1 MCLVPMMER
10 HQAAYWLATQGTLR
24 VSGLLGIAMLGALNK
39 ALSSYLLGLQHGSKL
54 LREAESNAPPEQ
66 LMAGYVDALSE
77 CMENSWQDF
86 RNHLQIMLLTQGEAT
101 VWLNRIDRALLP
113 E

>member
-1 MCLVPMMER
+1 MYLVRIMER

-39 ALSSYLLGLQHGSKL
+39 ALGGYLLCLQHSSEL
-54 LREAESNAPPEQ
+54 MREAESNAPPEQ
-66 LMAGYVDALSE
+66 LVAGYVDAVSE
-77 CMENSWQDF
+77 YVENSWQDF

-101 VWLNRIDRALLP
+101 AWLNQIDRALLT